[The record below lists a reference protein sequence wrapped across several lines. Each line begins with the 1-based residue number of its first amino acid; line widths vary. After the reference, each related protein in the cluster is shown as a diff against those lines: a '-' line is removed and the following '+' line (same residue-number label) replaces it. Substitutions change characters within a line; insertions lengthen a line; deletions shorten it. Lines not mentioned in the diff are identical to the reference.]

1 MTELFCFSCGREI
14 PGPLDYGQ
22 AAICDR
28 CRARHDP
35 DADSQLFVR
44 RVGNPEEGPLSR
56 QAVDDQLGR
65 GLLGPE
71 DRIREEDGPWQRID
85 QHSWFVGCFVAGDP
99 RNEEL
104 QNTLRAHEE
113 EQDKLRRHGTVQKG
127 IRFFIGA
134 GVVFAVA
141 AVLLTSPVW
150 IQDTQVKEM
159 AWKGGEVVDQA
170 VLSTRKALDDQ
181 VAVADLIKTQ
191 GLPGDALIVALEKK
205 HSGGTVVVAEAVD
218 AGLSGLLDGSRVG
231 VDAAVL
237 DLEMAVLQE
246 PKNVSALAALAW
258 AYAVSTAEDQQAQS
272 ATMLDR
278 AVVLDESAPGVN
290 RAKAGLALASNS
302 PRQAHVHAV
311 ACLTSA
317 PGDGVCLWLKGRALS
332 QLGQPEAAQEALEK
346 ARVALGDV
354 PAVRLGIGLAA
365 TEGLRLDQALPELKA
380 YLKDHPNHSGAQHAL
395 ARVYQLGG
403 QPNQALKS
411 ARSALKS
418 EPQDVALR
426 ERVAA
431 LELEL
436 GQASAALRT
445 LKPLIE
451 GESPSEDAL
460 LIAGW
465 AALDRRKIS
474 RAGELAERLLVLSP
488 GSARAHLL
496 AATIGRRNGESQ
508 ALGAL
513 TGAKP
518 DLMVAEHAAR
528 YHLAAA
534 EFYRA
539 DGELRSAEDSIRLAL
554 ERRPSWVAAQVA
566 LAEILLESGNV
577 AGATQVLDALWKV
590 HPDPER
596 PYVVGLPMPSSRHS
610 SLESG
615 LKQVPVGSLQHAPAQ
630 RGIATLQASHCVVFA
645 ISCVQAQASLQ
656 NLLDRDDTQP
666 GPGAWLA
673 QVLLRMGSPGAA
685 LTRLDQSISQQGGLS
700 TLLLLRGQAKA
711 ASGGSPKDDLEQC
724 LRRATGQLGLGG
736 QIAQALLAVGDV
748 DAAVAHASLALQQD
762 SDDLHARQTLL
773 AVGEMGR

>member
-14 PGPLDYGQ
+14 PGPLDFGQ

-28 CRARHDP
+28 CRVRHDP
-35 DADSQLFVR
+35 NADSQLFVR

-56 QAVDDQLGR
+56 QAVEDQLGR

-104 QNTLRAHEE
+104 QSTLRAREE
-113 EQDKLRRHGTVQKG
+113 EQDQLRRHGTLQKSM
-127 IRFFIGA
+127 RFVLGA
-134 GVVFAVA
+134 GGVFAVA
-141 AVLLTSPVW
+141 GGLLTSPIW
-150 IQDTQVKEM
+150 IQGTSVKEF
-159 AWKGGEVVDQA
+159 AWKGEEVLDQA

-181 VAVADLIKTQ
+181 VAVEDLVKTQ
-191 GLPGDALIVALEKK
+191 GLPGDALILALEKK
-205 HSGGTVVVAEAVD
+205 HGGVTVVVADAVD
-218 AGLSGLLDGSRVG
+218 AGLRGLIDGSRVG

-246 PKNVSALAALAW
+246 PENVSALAALAW
-258 AYAVSTAEDQQAQS
+258 AYAVSSAEELQAQS

-278 AVVLDESAPGVN
+278 AVALDESAPGVN
-290 RAKAGLALASNS
+290 RAKAGLALASES
-302 PRQAHVHAV
+302 PRQANAHAV

-317 PGDGVCLWLKGRALS
+317 PEDGICLWLMGRALS
-332 QLGQPEAAQEALEK
+332 QSSQPEAAQEALEK

-365 TEGLRLDQALPELKA
+365 TEGLRLEQALPELKS
-380 YLKDHPNHSGAQHAL
+380 YLKEHPNHSGAQQAL
-395 ARVYQLGG
+395 AQVYKLGG

-418 EPQDVALR
+418 EPELVSLR
-426 ERVAA
+426 EAVAA

-436 GQASAALRT
+436 GQGSAALRT

-465 AALDRRKIS
+465 AALDSRKI
-474 RAGELAERLLVLSP
+474 RLANELTERLLVLSP
-488 GSARAHLL
+488 SSARAHLL
-496 AATIGRRNGESQ
+496 AATIGRRNGQGQ

-518 DLMVAEHAAR
+518 DLMAAEHAAR

-539 DGELRSAEDSIRLAL
+539 DGELRTAEDSIRLAL

-566 LAEILLESGNV
+566 LSEVLVESGNV
-577 AGATQVLDALWKV
+577 AGATQVLDALWKS
-590 HPDPER
+590 HPDPDR

-610 SLESG
+610 SLELG
-615 LKQVPVGSLQHAPAQ
+615 LKQVPVGSLQHASAQ
-630 RGIATLQASHCVVFA
+630 RGIAILQATQCVLV
-645 ISCVQAQASLQ
+645 SSNCVLAQTRLQ
-656 NLLDRDDTQP
+656 TLLDRDDTQP

-673 QVLLRMGSPGAA
+673 QVLLRMGSPEAA
-685 LTRLDQSISQQGGLS
+685 LTRLDQIISQQGGS
-700 TLLLLRGQAKA
+700 SALLFLRGRAKA
-711 ASGGSPKDDLEQC
+711 ASGGSPKVDLEEC
-724 LRRATGQLGLGG
+724 YRRASGQLGLGG
-736 QIAQALLAVGDV
+736 QIAQALLLVGDV
-748 DAAVAHASLALQQD
+748 DAAVAHARLALQQD